1 MADDIE
7 PIKVQAPIQPLKPKD
22 KSKTFWKKAIVAF
35 IVIVMAASS
44 VGFML
49 DTTSNNTNNKEQ
61 LPENAIQVGNYTF
74 YDLGNNAFGTY
85 VVLGNNPK
93 QLVQFRLDPREAG
106 NISLD
111 EKALM
116 DIVSAKKIYI
126 TSDPLGKDLGNVAVA
141 AYQISRIIGLSSIP
155 TVGAYTR
162 DSEPPNPD
170 VPLKTCNDAT
180 NTTTV
185 IILEAGDFT
194 GVSEKDY
201 CVHISGT
208 NNTEMIKAADKLG
221 MNLLGI
227 RL

>member
-1 MADDIE
+1 MADDTE
-7 PIKVQAPIQPLKPKD
+7 PITVQTPLKPLKPKD
-22 KSKTFWKKAIVAF
+22 KSKAFWNKAIVVF

-44 VGFML
+44 IGFMFG
-49 DTTSNNTNNKEQ
+49 DDDSNQEKEQ

-85 VVLGNNPK
+85 VVIDNNQK

-106 NISLD
+106 NVSLD
-111 EKALM
+111 EEALI

-126 TSDPLGKDLGNVAVA
+126 TSDPLGKDLGNVAIA
-141 AYQISRIIGLSSIP
+141 AYQISRIIGLSNIP

-162 DSEPPNPD
+162 DSEPPNPN

-185 IILEAGDFT
+185 IILETGDFT
-194 GVSEKDY
+194 GISEKDY

>member
-1 MADDIE
+1 MADDTK
-7 PIKVQAPIQPLKPKD
+7 PITVQTPLKPLKPKD
-22 KSKTFWKKAIVAF
+22 KSKAFWNKAIVVF

-44 VGFML
+44 IGFMFG
-49 DTTSNNTNNKEQ
+49 DDDSNQEKEQ
-61 LPENAIQVGNYTF
+61 LPENAIQDGNYTF

-85 VVLGNNPK
+85 VVIDNNQK

-106 NISLD
+106 NVSLD
-111 EKALM
+111 EEALR

-141 AYQISRIIGLSSIP
+141 AYQISRIIGLSNIP

>member
-1 MADDIE
+1 MADDTE
-7 PIKVQAPIQPLKPKD
+7 PITVQTPLKPLKPKD
-22 KSKTFWKKAIVAF
+22 KSKAFWNKAIVAF

-44 VGFML
+44 IGFMFG
-49 DTTSNNTNNKEQ
+49 DDDSNQEKEQ

-85 VVLGNNPK
+85 VVIDNNQK

-106 NISLD
+106 NVSLD

-185 IILEAGDFT
+185 IVLEAGDFT

>member
-1 MADDIE
+1 MADDTE
-7 PIKVQAPIQPLKPKD
+7 PITVQTPLRPLKPKD
-22 KSKTFWKKAIVAF
+22 KSKAFWNKAIVVF

-44 VGFML
+44 IGFMFGG
-49 DTTSNNTNNKEQ
+49 DDDNQEKEQ

-85 VVLGNNPK
+85 VVIDNNQK
-93 QLVQFRLDPREAG
+93 QLIQFRLDPREAG

-126 TSDPLGKDLGNVAVA
+126 TSDPLGKDLGNVAIA
-141 AYQISRIIGLSSIP
+141 AYQISRIIGLSNIP

-162 DSEPPNPD
+162 DSEPPNPN

-194 GVSEKDY
+194 GISEKDY